1 MKIIISIVCLIMVT
15 MSSAL
20 AQQADVPVILTAGQS
35 NADGRVQ
42 VAELPDYVHYDY
54 CLWSYGSGDYLKAT
68 GDFKPFSPTVAR
80 KDLGDR
86 WGFDAIVYYLLE
98 QQWLQPF

>member
-1 MKIIISIVCLIMVT
+1 MIMVT

-86 WGFDAIVYYLLE
+86 WGFDAIVYYLL
-98 QQWLQPF
+98 